1 MHKNSTREET
11 GIPENVDQNWFDF
24 DSQQNLKISA

>member
-11 GIPENVDQNWFDF
+11 CIPENVDQNWFDF
-24 DSQQNLKISA
+24 DSQQNLKISE